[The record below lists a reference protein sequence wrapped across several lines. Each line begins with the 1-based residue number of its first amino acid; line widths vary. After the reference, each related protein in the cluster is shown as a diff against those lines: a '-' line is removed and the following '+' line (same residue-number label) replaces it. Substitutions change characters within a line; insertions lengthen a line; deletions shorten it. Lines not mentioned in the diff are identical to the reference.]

1 MIQFSDNIYNYV
13 LEQNTISN
21 SECHL
26 KIYDKDFN
34 LIKTKHIPIK
44 KLSNFILSLAF
55 K

>member
-1 MIQFSDNIYNYV
+1 MIQFSDNIYIYV

-21 SECHL
+21 SDCHL

-34 LIKTKHIPIK
+34 LIKTKHIPIT
-44 KLSNFILSLAF
+44 KLSDCILSLAF